1 MSSAA
6 LLSPPSFASSSDQT
20 LAQAEARIRA
30 ARKFQKSLL
39 SASAPVP
46 APINKRRRL
55 QKNPDAAVCTAAAS
69 RQPAAAADDDDDNIL
84 MSEAE
89 MKAAMDRAAP
99 AAAKKAAV
107 NYAEESSSGGS
118 PSEESEEDGESGES
132 DDDNESDDDGGD
144 SFHDDIESERQES
157 LDPYVRLG
165 LKAPLPP
172 APLLTAA
179 AALGARLQGCSE
191 QKRPSWSS
199 AHLQEEEVEA
209 ERKANDV
216 SLAALESKQP
226 LDSHLR
232 GGSAVATAAAEKAEP
247 QQPRASAPEEQ
258 RQRVAPA
265 EPRPTSVGA
274 SRPSAASS
282 TSTPP
287 FADPKFARRPQ
298 QQGPSRLSALMPKSQ
313 RGGHDP
319 IRGTALKPG
328 HGTTQ
333 PAAQTTAAAAAMK
346 LPTPLRSAG
355 PPSGTGAALYA
366 HKHRPSRQFL
376 ATGAALA
383 MPTGGAEELD

>member
-1 MSSAA
+1 MSEFRSPLRSSAA

-69 RQPAAAADDDDDNIL
+69 RQPAAAADDDDDDNIL

-118 PSEESEEDGESGES
+118 PSDESEEDGESGES

-172 APLLTAA
+172 APEGLPSLPP
-179 AALGARLQGCSE
+179 GCD
-191 QKRPSWSS
+191 P
-199 AHLQEEEVEA
+199 
-209 ERKANDV
+209 
-216 SLAALESKQP
+216 P
-226 LDSHLR
+226 LR
-232 GGSAVATAAAEKAEP
+232 RRTV
-247 QQPRASAPEEQ
+247 R
-258 RQRVAPA
+258 RAPA
-265 EPRPTSVGA
+265 
-274 SRPSAASS
+274 
-282 TSTPP
+282 
-287 FADPKFARRPQ
+287 
-298 QQGPSRLSALMPKSQ
+298 
-313 RGGHDP
+313 
-319 IRGTALKPG
+319 
-328 HGTTQ
+328 
-333 PAAQTTAAAAAMK
+333 
-346 LPTPLRSAG
+346 
-355 PPSGTGAALYA
+355 
-366 HKHRPSRQFL
+366 
-376 ATGAALA
+376 
-383 MPTGGAEELD
+383 